1 MASKTCDLDD
11 IRGKFSRA
19 SSKVGRRVIVCAGTG
34 CVANGSLK
42 VYAKLA
48 EEIEKKG
55 LPVILSL
62 RFEDEHEKDAVF
74 VSKSGCQGFCQM
86 GPLVTIL
93 PENIFYTRVKAGDAA
108 EIVEKTL
115 IEGKIVERLL
125 YVDPSSGKPCVG
137 TGEIPF
143 YQKQQRF
150 VLKECGQIDPE
161 DIAEYIFHHGYEAA
175 SKACFMRP
183 EDICEEIVA
192 SGLRGRGG
200 GGFPTGKKWAITL
213 RQKSLKKYVI
223 CNGDEGDPGA
233 FMDRSVMEGNSHSV
247 IEGMIIAARAIGADE
262 GYVYVRAE
270 YPLAV
275 RRMRKA
281 VEDARKAGILGKD
294 IFASGFNFDVQV
306 MEGAGAFVCGEE
318 TALIA
323 SIEGKRG
330 MPSPKPPFP
339 AQSGLHGKPTVI
351 NNVETMATVPLI
363 MRMGAEEYRKMG
375 TAGSPGTKTFALT
388 GHVANTGLIEV
399 PFGTSLRKIVY
410 EIAGGVTADDG
421 NISEK
426 PFKAVQIGGPSG
438 GCLIQE
444 HLDIPMD
451 FDSLRKAGAMVGSG
465 GLVVMNSNTCMVSIA
480 RFFMQ
485 FTQNESCGKCVL
497 CREGTKQMLAL
508 LDDIIEGR
516 ATEET
521 LQILEDLARAVQ
533 VGSLCGL
540 GKTAPNPVLS
550 TLRYFREEYLAHVK
564 YKYCPAGRCKALA
577 KYRIDPSLCKG
588 CTLCSRKCPVGAIKG
603 ERGKAHVIEE
613 KLCIKCGA
621 CVQAC
626 KFNAVSGGAR

>member
-1 MASKTCDLDD
+1 MLRQLADLETVSNE
-11 IRGKFSRA
+11 FSE
-19 SSKVGRRVIVCAGTG
+19 SSKKIKHRVIICAGTG

-42 VYAKLA
+42 VYEALGA
-48 EEIEKKG
+48 EIKNKG
-55 LPVILSL
+55 LKVSL
-62 RFEDEHEKDAVF
+62 ELKREEEDNKDVF
-74 VSKSGCQGFCQM
+74 ISKSGCQGFCQM
-86 GPLVTIL
+86 GPLLTIL
-93 PENIFYTRVKAGDAA
+93 PENIFYTRVKTADVP
-108 EIVEKTL
+108 EIVQQTL
-115 IEGKIVERLL
+115 VEGKVVERLL
-125 YVDPSSGKPCVG
+125 YREPASGNTCL
-137 TGEIPF
+137 TTEDIPF
-143 YQKQQRF
+143 YQKQHRF
-150 VLKECGQIDPE
+150 VLKECGSIDPE
-161 DIAEYIFHHGYEAA
+161 DIREYIQRQGYRAA
-175 SKACFMRP
+175 LKSLSMKP
-183 EDICEEIVA
+183 EDICEEIIS

-200 GGFPTGKKWAITL
+200 AGFPTGKKWAITL
-213 RQKSLKKYVI
+213 RQKNAKKYVI

-233 FMDRSVMEGNSHSV
+233 FMDRSVMEGNPHSV
-247 IEGMIIAARAIGADE
+247 LEGMMIAARAIGADE

-281 VEDARKAGILGKD
+281 VDDARNDGLLGEN
-294 IFASGFNFDVQV
+294 IFGSGFNFNVEV

-339 AQSGLHGKPTVI
+339 AQSGLRGKPTVI
-351 NNVETMATVPLI
+351 NNVETLATVPLV
-363 MRMGAEEYRKMG
+363 MRMGAVEYRKMG
-375 TAGSPGTKTFALT
+375 TAASPGTKTFALT

-399 PFGTSLRKIVY
+399 PFGSTLRQIVY
-410 EIAGGVTADDG
+410 QIAGGVTNADGSLSD
-421 NISEK
+421 K

-438 GCLIQE
+438 GCLVQE

-465 GLVVMNSNTCMVSIA
+465 GLVVMNSGTCMVAIA

-521 LQILEDLARAVQ
+521 LVVLEDLAKAVQ

-550 TLRYFREEYLAHVK
+550 TLRYFRQEYLAHVK
-564 YKYCPAGRCKALA
+564 DKYCPAGQCKALA
-577 KYRIDPSLCKG
+577 KYRIDPALCKG
-588 CTLCSRKCPVGAIKG
+588 CTLCARKCPVGAIKG
-603 ERGKAHVIEE
+603 ERGKAHVIDE

-621 CVQAC
+621 CAAAC
-626 KFNAVSGGAR
+626 KFNAISGGVR

>member
-1 MASKTCDLDD
+1 MLRQLADLETVSNE
-11 IRGKFSRA
+11 FSE
-19 SSKVGRRVIVCAGTG
+19 SSKKIKHRVIICAGTG

-42 VYAKLA
+42 VYEALGA
-48 EEIEKKG
+48 EIKNKG
-55 LPVILSL
+55 LKVSL
-62 RFEDEHEKDAVF
+62 ELKREEEDSKDVF
-74 VSKSGCQGFCQM
+74 ISKSGCQGFCQM
-86 GPLVTIL
+86 GPLLTIL
-93 PENIFYTRVKAGDAA
+93 PENIFYTRVKTADVP
-108 EIVEKTL
+108 EIVQQTL
-115 IEGKIVERLL
+115 VEGKVVERLL
-125 YVDPSSGKPCVG
+125 YREPASGNTCL
-137 TGEIPF
+137 TTEDIPF
-143 YQKQQRF
+143 YQKQHRF
-150 VLKECGQIDPE
+150 VLKECGSIDPE
-161 DIAEYIFHHGYEAA
+161 DIREYIQRQGYRAA
-175 SKACFMRP
+175 LKSLSMKP
-183 EDICEEIVA
+183 EDICEEIIS

-200 GGFPTGKKWAITL
+200 AGFPTGKKWAITL
-213 RQKSLKKYVI
+213 RQKNAKKYVI

-233 FMDRSVMEGNSHSV
+233 FMDRSVMEGNPHSV
-247 IEGMIIAARAIGADE
+247 LEGMMIAARAIGADE

-281 VEDARKAGILGKD
+281 VDDARNDGLLGEN
-294 IFASGFNFDVQV
+294 IFGSGFNFNVEV

-339 AQSGLHGKPTVI
+339 AQSGLRGKPTVI
-351 NNVETMATVPLI
+351 NNVETLATVPLV
-363 MRMGAEEYRKMG
+363 MRMGAVEYRKMG

-399 PFGTSLRKIVY
+399 PFGSTLRQIVY
-410 EIAGGVTADDG
+410 QIAGGVTNADGSLSD
-421 NISEK
+421 K

-438 GCLIQE
+438 GCLVQE

-465 GLVVMNSNTCMVSIA
+465 GLVVMNSGTCMVAIA

-521 LQILEDLARAVQ
+521 LIVLEDLAKAVQ

-550 TLRYFREEYLAHVK
+550 TLRYFRQEYLAHVK
-564 YKYCPAGRCKALA
+564 DKYCPAGQCKALA
-577 KYRIDPSLCKG
+577 KYRIDPALCKG
-588 CTLCSRKCPVGAIKG
+588 CTLCARKCPVGAIKG
-603 ERGKAHVIEE
+603 ERGKAHVIDE

-621 CVQAC
+621 CAAAC
-626 KFNAVSGGAR
+626 KFNAISGGVR